1 MTQAIL
7 NQILVQLVELEPEEL
22 QQLNQVIQKHL
33 AAKEEA
39 VQRTRF
45 HKALLTSGF
54 VKQLN
59 QPSYNQQAER
69 QLIQVQGTPV
79 SETIIQERR

>member
-1 MTQAIL
+1 MTQAIVK
-7 NQILVQLVELEPEEL
+7 QIIDQLVELEPEEL

-45 HKALLTSGF
+45 HKALLTSGL